1 MMGQTDPL
9 FASSYTMRTVPVN
22 LKLSRCKFQTQRQSH
37 PQFHCRVSR
46 AELEDSPRMTDFT
59 PGALIRVQRIGLL
72 RASTVHTQASWTE
85 CLGGGGCRVAAND
98 RTRRFTDR
106 KQAGEAGKDYVQLR
120 RSQQPLAQSAF
131 ISRQNLHSKAMLCV

>member
-9 FASSYTMRTVPVN
+9 FASPYTMRTVPIN

-46 AELEDSPRMTDFT
+46 AELEDSPRMTDHPRCADPSPADRIVAYVHSPHT
-59 PGALIRVQRIGLL
+59 AVVDRVPR
-72 RASTVHTQASWTE
+72 RW
-85 CLGGGGCRVAAND
+85 GCRVAAND

-131 ISRQNLHSKAMLCV
+131 ISGQNLHSKAMLCV